1 MLVCGLCYNRRME
14 ISQRQVARAAA
25 LVMAAFAVSR
35 LLGLVRQMVFGAY
48 FGTGPE
54 MDAYVAAVSIPDA
67 IFLIVAGGALGSAFI
82 PLFTGRL
89 ARGETVAA
97 WRLYSAVVTLLVT
110 VVAPISLAC
119 IVLAPWLVDTVV
131 APALS
136 PEVQAR
142 TVALMRVMLLSPT
155 IFSVS
160 GIVMGALNAH
170 QHFLL
175 PAVAPIVYNIGLIAG
190 ALWGGLT
197 PLGAMG
203 ASIGMVVGALGH
215 LLIQMPGLWR
225 FGARFRLTVGR
236 GDPGVFEV
244 GRLIAPRMLGMAAA
258 QINMVVTRNLASRQG
273 AGAISS
279 LEYAWRVMLLPQGIF
294 AQAVGTAVFPTFSQ
308 QAALGQTDGLRTTLI
323 NALRT
328 LVALTLPASI
338 GMIVLGEPLVAL
350 LFERG
355 AFDAESTDAVAW
367 ALAFFAL
374 GLVGHSALE
383 IVGRAFYALQDT
395 WTPAKAATVSVAL
408 NAVLGLLFP
417 PLFAQL
423 GLLPLGGLALA
434 TAVATL
440 VEMTIL
446 LVRIRTR
453 LGSLRGRA
461 LVATTARVALASAGM
476 GLVLWALG
484 RVWPSSLVSLAL
496 VGVPLGTVVY
506 LLLAWVLGVEQL
518 RSAARMILDRARA

>member
-1 MLVCGLCYNRRME
+1 
-14 ISQRQVARAAA
+14 
-25 LVMAAFAVSR
+25 
-35 LLGLVRQMVFGAY
+35 
-48 FGTGPE
+48 
-54 MDAYVAAVSIPDA
+54 
-67 IFLIVAGGALGSAFI
+67 
-82 PLFTGRL
+82 
-89 ARGETVAA
+89 
-97 WRLYSAVVTLLVT
+97 
-110 VVAPISLAC
+110 
-119 IVLAPWLVDTVV
+119 
-131 APALS
+131 
-136 PEVQAR
+136 
-142 TVALMRVMLLSPT
+142 
-155 IFSVS
+155 
-160 GIVMGALNAH
+160 
-170 QHFLL
+170 
-175 PAVAPIVYNIGLIAG
+175 
-190 ALWGGLT
+190 
-197 PLGAMG
+197 
-203 ASIGMVVGALGH
+203 
-215 LLIQMPGLWR
+215 
-225 FGARFRLTVGR
+225 
-236 GDPGVFEV
+236 
-244 GRLIAPRMLGMAAA
+244 MLGMAAA